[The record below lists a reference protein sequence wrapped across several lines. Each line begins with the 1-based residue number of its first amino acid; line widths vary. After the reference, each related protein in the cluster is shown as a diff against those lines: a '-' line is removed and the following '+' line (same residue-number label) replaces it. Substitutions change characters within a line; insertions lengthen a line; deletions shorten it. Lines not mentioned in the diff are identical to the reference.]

1 MFLKSLG
8 KMQFEAAGPLESGFS
23 VHYNVKDIQLV
34 SNGKDQ
40 NIISQSITQ
49 AFVAS
54 KSMHW

>member
-1 MFLKSLG
+1 
-8 KMQFEAAGPLESGFS
+8 MQFEAAGPLESGFS